1 MKTSYETVQAA
12 KKNIKHLME
21 TVSNLEE
28 KLDSKQPTPAEGKE
42 RMEKIF
48 EFKKIG
54 RPVGSFEDKQKQ
66 YLRLLNENKIKT
78 RKQQTLDYYQIY
90 KDGEKYMMRDSS
102 TWCWYQLWIII
113 TISSIYLVNLCN

>member
-1 MKTSYETVQAA
+1 MSGENEDKLLKTVQAVN
-12 KKNIKHLME
+12 KNIKHLVDM
-21 TVSNLEE
+21 VSKLEE

-42 RMEKIF
+42 RIEKIF

-54 RPVGSFEDKQKQ
+54 RPVCSFEDQQKQ

-78 RKQQTLDYYQIY
+78 PKQQTLDYYQIY

-102 TWCWYQLWIII
+102 T
-113 TISSIYLVNLCN
+113 

>member
-42 RMEKIF
+42 RMQKIF

-90 KDGEKYMMRDSS
+90 KDGEKYLMRDSS
-102 TWCWYQLWIII
+102 T
-113 TISSIYLVNLCN
+113 